1 MRFPL
6 TMLGQRIV
14 VEIDAS
20 ARTAK
25 YSLQEGDGLM
35 IRHEDQE
42 IHLTKGDPTATR
54 PMVKDS

>member
-1 MRFPL
+1 
-6 TMLGQRIV
+6 MLGQRIV

-25 YSLQEGDGLM
+25 YSLHEGDGLM

-42 IHLTKGDPTATR
+42 IHLTKDLVLICCLPKTLDPLK
-54 PMVKDS
+54 P